1 MMSFD
6 DEERSYQIRKESE
19 AQVNEVKME
28 IRVQMNG
35 EMIYAIKF
43 PLLIAWIHLIW
54 VKCIRVY
61 GMDREN

>member
-28 IRVQMNG
+28 IRVQMKG

-43 PLLIAWIHLIW
+43 PLLIA
-54 VKCIRVY
+54 
-61 GMDREN
+61 